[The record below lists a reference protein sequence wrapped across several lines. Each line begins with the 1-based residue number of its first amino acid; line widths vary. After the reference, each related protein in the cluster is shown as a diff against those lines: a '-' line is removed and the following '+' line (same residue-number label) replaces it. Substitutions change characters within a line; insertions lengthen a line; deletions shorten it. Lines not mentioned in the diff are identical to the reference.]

1 MTTSIGPPTRAIDEF
16 MPAYDFVRV
25 EQRVIEAPADAV
37 YKVMR
42 DLDCLMIHSPV
53 TDLAVFVRH
62 LPNRL
67 SRSDG
72 ETISRTPPMPR
83 FRLSALFDERTPEAA
98 RAIGAWVGIA
108 DYPGR
113 ALVFGAIGTPW
124 QARVDWKVIEPSEVA
139 TFDQPGWAKIV
150 ASLSVQELGPRLSLL
165 TYEARSSATDPD
177 SRERF
182 RRYWFAI
189 SPFVAAIMRS
199 MLRTIDEQMDESR

>member
-1 MTTSIGPPTRAIDEF
+1 
-16 MPAYDFVRV
+16 MPDYDFVRV
-25 EQRVIEAPADAV
+25 EQRVIKAPAHDV

-67 SRSDG
+67 GRSDA

-83 FRLSALFDERTPEAA
+83 FRLSALFDERSPEVE

-108 DYPGR
+108 DHPEC
-113 ALVFGAIGTPW
+113 ALVFGAVGTPW
-124 QARVDWKVIEPSEVA
+124 RARVDWKSVQPNEVA
-139 TFDQPGWAKIV
+139 TFDEPGWAKII
-150 ASLSVQELGPRLSLL
+150 ASLSVQELGAHHCLL
-165 TYEARSSATDPD
+165 TYETRSAATDAD

-182 RRYWFAI
+182 RRYWAAI

-199 MLRTIDEQMDESR
+199 MLRTVDEQMDETD